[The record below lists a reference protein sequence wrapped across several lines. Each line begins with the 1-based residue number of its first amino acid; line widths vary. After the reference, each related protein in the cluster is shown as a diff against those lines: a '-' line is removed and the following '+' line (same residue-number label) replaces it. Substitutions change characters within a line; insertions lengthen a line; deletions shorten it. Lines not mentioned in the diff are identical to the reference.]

1 MKSAEALSK
10 RDIYCVYTHLSSSNR
25 HRGTRFSPAVTMNG
39 TSDIFHDKVRRRM
52 IGGTV
57 TRLAEIL
64 ELVKRRARIETCI
77 NLGWSE
83 LGNSM
88 SLFQLSLSAK

>member
-1 MKSAEALSK
+1 
-10 RDIYCVYTHLSSSNR
+10 
-25 HRGTRFSPAVTMNG
+25 MNG
-39 TSDIFHDKVRRRM
+39 TSDIFDDKVRRRM